1 MYNNTNLP
9 YKSLVHRYK
18 SYPFLKFSNMN
29 RCRIF
34 ISLLNSRI
42 IISQLLLGLEK
53 SFAALKWPL
62 HRSPN
67 QNMTKNALK
76 IHKLKGSLKFRL
88 RAAVEFFSR
97 PDSSSFSPFLRRE
110 RWVLSRSQC
119 PPDRRSRRL
128 EIKIIGKKKKG
139 FCKGQKINRRAR
151 NKNGKILKG
160 QNIKKRIRNKN
171 DKILERL
178 KHKSKHKEM
187 KMTRS

>member
-34 ISLLNSRI
+34 ISLQNSRI
-42 IISQLLLGLEK
+42 IISQLLLRPGK
-53 SFAALKWPL
+53 SFAALKWQL

-88 RAAVEFFSR
+88 RAAVEFFPGLLLLPSHL
-97 PDSSSFSPFLRRE
+97 SSGVS
-110 RWVLSRSQC
+110 
-119 PPDRRSRRL
+119 D
-128 EIKIIGKKKKG
+128 G
-139 FCKGQKINRRAR
+139 FC
-151 NKNGKILKG
+151 
-160 QNIKKRIRNKN
+160 
-171 DKILERL
+171 LEVNVHPTGDRVG
-178 KHKSKHKEM
+178 
-187 KMTRS
+187 